1 LEYINIKGAR
11 QHNLKDISLKIPRR
25 SLTVFTG
32 VSGSGKSSLAFD
44 TLFAEGQR
52 RFMESLSAYAR
63 QFIGKMEK
71 PDVDYIEG
79 LSPSIS
85 VDQKTFH
92 RNPRSTVGTIT
103 EIYDFMRLLFS
114 RIGIPNCPNCKKEI
128 VTQSIESMVERVI
141 EVSSGKEIYIYS
153 PIVQGR
159 KGEYRKELEELKE
172 EGFLRVRIDG
182 KEYDL
187 DDEIKLSRYKNH
199 TIELLID
206 VINNNSGGRIEES
219 IRLAIKRSGG
229 VAKCEINNEVLN
241 FSESYS
247 CPGCG
252 FIYAEISPRLFSFN
266 SPYGAC
272 EECNGLG
279 VNTFFDPELII
290 EAPEKSLEKGAVT
303 PWKNSTYYKNVL
315 KSIADHYG
323 FSISTPFN
331 KLKKGIREKIL
342 YGTGNEEI
350 KFTREKKRWSEEYYD
365 TFPGVVET
373 ISNWYKETDSDE
385 VRESLSKYLVS
396 TVCEDCG
403 GSRLKKESL
412 SILINKKSIYDLT
425 GQHTEDLLKFFENIK
440 LNEREKLISERI
452 IFEIISRLKFLVDVG
467 LSYLSL
473 DRSAP
478 TLSGGEAQRIRLA
491 TQVGSQLTGITY
503 VLDEPSIGLHPRD
516 NEKLL
521 NSLKAIRDSGNTVI
535 IVEHDEDTIR
545 NSDFIV
551 DIGPGAG
558 EHGGKIVATGD
569 IDQIINQ
576 KCSLTGKYLSGKLR
590 IEVPKKRRK
599 PKDFIKM
606 LSASENNLK
615 NIDVDLPLGVFTCVS
630 GVSGSGKSTLVIDIL
645 YNFLSKKLY
654 KSKKIIGKIKDV
666 KGFDKINKII
676 DVDQN
681 PIGRTPRSNPAT
693 YTGLFTDIRDIFSLL
708 PESKV
713 KGYGPGR
720 FSFNVKDGRCNHCN
734 GDGNE
739 KIEMH
744 FLSDVYVTCDKCNGK
759 RYNEETLEVKFKGH
773 SIADVLEMTVEEAL
787 ELFEN
792 FPKLKNKLA
801 VLNEVGLDYIKL
813 GQAST
818 TISGGEAQ
826 RIKLSKELS
835 KRSTGDTLYILD
847 EPSVG
852 LHFEDVKKL
861 LTVIQ
866 KLVDLGNTVVVIE
879 HNIDIIK
886 CADYIID
893 LGPEGGANGGNVVAT
908 GTPET
913 VSKSKSSY
921 TGKFLKKALLKK

>member
-1 LEYINIKGAR
+1 MEYINIKGAR

-25 SLTVFTG
+25 SLTVVTG

-63 QFIGKMEK
+63 QFIEKLEK

-103 EIYDFMRLLFS
+103 EIYDYLRLLFS
-114 RIGIPNCPNCKKEI
+114 RVGIPHCPKCNIEI
-128 VTQSIESMVERVI
+128 VTQTVDSMIEKVVEA
-141 EVSSGKEIYIYS
+141 SSGKEVYIYS

-159 KGEYRKELEELKE
+159 KGEYRKELEDLKE

-206 VINNNSGGRIEES
+206 VIGSKSSDRIEES
-219 IRLAIKRSGG
+219 LRLALKRSGG
-229 VAKCEINNEVLN
+229 IARCETNGRVLD

-252 FIYAEISPRLFSFN
+252 FIYTEISPRLFSFN

-272 EECNGLG
+272 GRCNGLG
-279 VNTFFDPELII
+279 VNTFFDPDLII
-290 EAPEKSLEKGAVT
+290 EDPGKSLDKGAIT

-315 KSIADHYG
+315 KSLAEHYG
-323 FSISTPFN
+323 FSMDTPFN
-331 KLKKGIREKIL
+331 KLKKGIRDKIL
-342 YGTGNEEI
+342 FGSGEEEI
-350 KFTREKKRWSEEYYD
+350 LFSRKKKRWSEDYLD
-365 TFPGVVET
+365 TFEGVVAI

-385 VRESLSKYLVS
+385 IRESLSKYLVS
-396 TVCEDCG
+396 TKCEECG

-412 SILINKKSIYDLT
+412 SVLINKKSIYDLSSR
-425 GQHTEDLLKFFENIK
+425 HTEELLKFFEKIK
-440 LNEREKLISERI
+440 LNERDKLISERI
-452 IFEIISRLKFLVDVG
+452 VFEIISRLKFLVDVG

-516 NEKLL
+516 NVKLL
-521 NSLKAIRDSGNTVI
+521 DTLKSIRDSGNTVVV
-535 IVEHDEDTIR
+535 VEHDEDTIR
-545 NSDFIV
+545 SSDFIL

-558 EHGGKIVATGD
+558 EHGGKIVASGD
-569 IDQIINQ
+569 VKQIINQ
-576 KCSLTGKYLSGKLR
+576 QCSLTGKYLSGKLA
-590 IEVPKKRRK
+590 IEIPGKRKK
-599 PKDFIKM
+599 PSDFIKIIN
-606 LSASENNLK
+606 ASENNLK
-615 NIDVDLPLGVFTCVS
+615 NIDVDLPLGVFTCVT

-645 YNFLSKKLY
+645 YNFLSRKLY
-654 KSKKIIGKIKDV
+654 KSKKPIGKVKDV
-666 KGFDKINKII
+666 KGFEKINKII

-693 YTGLFTDIRDIFSLL
+693 YTGLFTDIRDIFSML
-708 PESKV
+708 PDAKAR
-713 KGYGPGR
+713 GYSPGR
-720 FSFNVKDGRCNHCN
+720 FSFNVKDGRCTHCS

-744 FLSDVYVTCDKCNGK
+744 FLSDVYVTCDKCGGK
-759 RYNEETLEVKFKGH
+759 RYNDETLEIKFKGH
-773 SIADVLEMTVEEAL
+773 SIADVLNMTVEEAL
-787 ELFEN
+787 VIFEN

-801 VLNEVGLDYIKL
+801 VLNEVGLDYIRL
-813 GQAST
+813 GQSST

-835 KRSTGDTLYILD
+835 KKSTGSTLYILD

-861 LTVIQ
+861 LSVIH
-866 KLVDLGNTVVVIE
+866 KLVELGNTVVVIE

-893 LGPEGGANGGNVVAT
+893 LGPEGGANGGNVVAA
-908 GTPET
+908 GTPELIA
-913 VSKSKSSY
+913 KSKGSY
-921 TGKFLKKALLKK
+921 TGKFLKKALRNK

>member
-247 CPGCG
+247 CPVCG
-252 FIYAEISPRLFSFN
+252 FIYTEISPRLFSFN
-266 SPYGAC
+266 SPYGVC

-425 GQHTEDLLKFFENIK
+425 GQHTEDLLNFFENIK

-535 IVEHDEDTIR
+535 VVEHDEDTIR

-630 GVSGSGKSTLVIDIL
+630 GVSGSGKSTLVINIL

-835 KRSTGDTLYILD
+835 KKSTGDTLYILD

-893 LGPEGGANGGNVVAT
+893 LGPEGGPNGGNVVAT

>member
-103 EIYDFMRLLFS
+103 EIYDFIRLMFS
-114 RIGIPNCPNCKKEI
+114 SIGIPNCPNCKKEI

-252 FIYAEISPRLFSFN
+252 FIYTEISPRLFSFN

-478 TLSGGEAQRIRLA
+478 TLSAGEAQRIRLA

-535 IVEHDEDTIR
+535 VVEHDEDTIR

-720 FSFNVKDGRCNHCN
+720 FSFNVRDGRCNHCN

-835 KRSTGDTLYILD
+835 KKSTGDTLYILD

>member
-1 LEYINIKGAR
+1 ME
-11 QHNLKDISLKIPRR
+11 
-25 SLTVFTG
+25 
-32 VSGSGKSSLAFD
+32 
-44 TLFAEGQR
+44 
-52 RFMESLSAYAR
+52 ESL
-63 QFIGKMEK
+63 
-71 PDVDYIEG
+71 
-79 LSPSIS
+79 
-85 VDQKTFH
+85 
-92 RNPRSTVGTIT
+92 
-103 EIYDFMRLLFS
+103 
-114 RIGIPNCPNCKKEI
+114 
-128 VTQSIESMVERVI
+128 
-141 EVSSGKEIYIYS
+141 
-153 PIVQGR
+153 
-159 KGEYRKELEELKE
+159 
-172 EGFLRVRIDG
+172 
-182 KEYDL
+182 
-187 DDEIKLSRYKNH
+187 
-199 TIELLID
+199 
-206 VINNNSGGRIEES
+206 
-219 IRLAIKRSGG
+219 RLALKRSGG
-229 VAKCEINNEVLN
+229 VARCETNNETLN

-272 EECNGLG
+272 EKCNGLG

-290 EAPEKSLEKGAVT
+290 EDPGKSLAKGAIT
-303 PWKNSTYYKNVL
+303 PWKNSSYYKNVL
-315 KSIADHYG
+315 NSLGEHYG
-323 FSISTPFN
+323 FSMDTPFS
-331 KLKKGIREKIL
+331 KLKKNIREKIL
-342 YGTGNEEI
+342 FGTGDEEI
-350 KFTREKKRWSEEYYD
+350 LFTRKKKKWSEEYYE
-365 TFPGVVET
+365 TYSGVVDI

-385 VRESLSKYLVS
+385 IRESLSKYLVS
-396 TVCEDCG
+396 SICDECG

-412 SILINKKSIYDLT
+412 SVKLNKNSIYDLSSR
-425 GQHTEDLLKFFENIK
+425 HSEDLLKFFENIK
-440 LNEREKLISERI
+440 LSEREKIISERV

-521 NSLKAIRDSGNTVI
+521 DTLKSIRDSGNTVVV
-535 IVEHDEDTIR
+535 VEHDEDTIR
-545 NSDFIV
+545 NSDFIL

-558 EHGGKIVATGD
+558 EHGGKIVAAGD
-569 IDQIINQ
+569 VDHIIGQ
-576 KCSLTGKYLSGKLR
+576 QCSLTGKYLSGKLT
-590 IEVPKKRRK
+590 IDQPKKRRK
-599 PKDFIKM
+599 PKGFIKI
-606 LSASENNLK
+606 LKAAENNLK
-615 NIDVDLPLGVFTCVS
+615 EIDADFPIGVFSCVT

-654 KSKKIIGKIKDV
+654 KSKTPVGKIKDV
-666 KGFDKINKII
+666 KGFESINKII

-693 YTGLFTDIRDIFSLL
+693 YTGLFTDIRDIFSML
-708 PESKV
+708 PEAKA

-720 FSFNVKDGRCNHCN
+720 FSFNVKDGRCSHCS

-744 FLSDVYVTCDKCNGK
+744 FLSDVYVTCEKCGGK
-759 RYNEETLEVKFKGH
+759 RYNDETLEIKFKGY
-773 SIADVLEMTVEEAL
+773 SIADVLDMTVEDAL
-787 ELFEN
+787 AVFEN

-801 VLNEVGLDYIKL
+801 VLNEVGLDYIRL

-835 KRSTGDTLYILD
+835 KKSTGNTLYILD

-893 LGPEGGANGGNVVAT
+893 LGPEGGSNGGNIVAA
-908 GTPET
+908 GTPES
-913 VSKSKSSY
+913 VAKSKGSY
-921 TGKFLKKALLKK
+921 TGKFLKKALRKK